1 MFFHF
6 MKNVLALKQKESQ
19 LGIFDSS
26 MLILL
31 LIFIPLAEST
41 TCCNKKE
48 IVGDSPESGVYW
60 LVSSNETRCED
71 GCSYSKDNITNIFY
85 CFSDVTYV
93 AGGAGV
99 EYVLPPGFDGT
110 VHVVDCS
117 SVVRTADDYWAI
129 QQIIIPETITQGGTW
144 GPRQFCA
151 SGSFATG
158 FVLRYAPLCASRC
171 NFDDDTALMGIWL
184 NCGPYNDTSIESG
197 VISSSVLPDYRRI
210 GGGSSKGFVS
220 TARLNCP
227 ANSFITQSQF
237 LSEYYAGEDTSGGIS
252 CPPGI
257 ICTSFSS
264 TFDPIGGKSG
274 RFSSYRRGNS
284 GHFLSYRLEEVIQ
297 DTFCPIEEVIQ
308 DTVCPL
314 EEAIQNTSCPIE

>member
-1 MFFHF
+1 
-6 MKNVLALKQKESQ
+6 
-19 LGIFDSS
+19 

-31 LIFIPLAEST
+31 LIIIPLAEST

-60 LVSSNETRCED
+60 LVSSNETRCAD

-99 EYVLPPGFDGT
+99 EYVLPPAFNGT

-117 SVVRTADDYWAI
+117 SVVRTADDNWAI
-129 QQIIIPETITQGGTW
+129 QQVIIPETITQGGTW
-144 GPRQFCA
+144 GPREFCD

-158 FVLRYAPLCASRC
+158 FVLRYAPLCVSRC

-184 NCGPYNDTSIESG
+184 NCGPYNDTSQESG
-197 VISSSVLPDYRRI
+197 VISSSVLPDYKRV

-220 TARLNCP
+220 TTRLNCP
-227 ANSFITQSQF
+227 ANSFLTQSQF

-252 CPPGI
+252 CPPNI

-264 TFDPIGGKSG
+264 TFDPIGGMNLNMKCSDGTQLNGTAVPQSERADTSLWSG
-274 RFSSYRRGNS
+274 WTICPTGFAVCGIQTKVDAGTNNNVDALGIAQVSFSCCSLPPE
-284 GHFLSYRLEEVIQ
+284 F
-297 DTFCPIEEVIQ
+297 
-308 DTVCPL
+308 
-314 EEAIQNTSCPIE
+314 A